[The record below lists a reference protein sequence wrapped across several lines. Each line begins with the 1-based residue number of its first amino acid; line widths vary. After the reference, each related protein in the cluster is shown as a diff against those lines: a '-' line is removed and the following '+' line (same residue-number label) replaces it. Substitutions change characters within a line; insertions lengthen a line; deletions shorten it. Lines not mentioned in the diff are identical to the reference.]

1 MHTWT
6 IKYKQKKQR
15 CMALKSAHL
24 HKVFDGSGTQNRP
37 KCFYCGSVHKISGT
51 GVALVQNSF
60 YSMYLAVGH
69 HYE

>member
-1 MHTWT
+1 
-6 IKYKQKKQR
+6 
-15 CMALKSAHL
+15 MALKSAHL